1 MSVSEYL
8 LCLILFSNI
17 LVSAIHSTVRVIV
30 DIIKHIDITKLPCL
44 QNIRCWPFQ
53 RCYMIRVYT
62 APNLFD

>member
-8 LCLILFSNI
+8 LCLNLFSNI

-53 RCYMIRVYT
+53 
-62 APNLFD
+62 